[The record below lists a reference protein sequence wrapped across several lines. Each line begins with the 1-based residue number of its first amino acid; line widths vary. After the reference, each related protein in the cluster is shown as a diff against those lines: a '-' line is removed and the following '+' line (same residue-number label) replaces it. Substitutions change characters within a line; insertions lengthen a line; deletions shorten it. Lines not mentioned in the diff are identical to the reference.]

1 MQHVCSRPEAVSSWV
16 GVPQQ
21 LHTRIVAASV
31 MLQPPLLLPLLLPLL
46 RSGLWLRRILPE
58 RQQSSSQYPVLLLC

>member
-21 LHTRIVAASV
+21 LRTRIVAASV

-58 RQQSSSQYPVLLLC
+58 RQQSSS